1 LQNNSSEGSW
11 LPVQAA
17 NRVTNLDS
25 IRGFAVLGI
34 LFMNVVSFGLPSAGY
49 FNIST
54 AGLEGPLDWAIA
66 IFGEIFFDQKM
77 MGLFSILFGAGIVM
91 FADGAEVKGHGARRL
106 SVWRNTLLLGIGVLH
121 SLLWE
126 GDVLL
131 LYALCAP
138 LVLFLRKSSPRKQL
152 IVGIAAVSVSIASG
166 PLLQFAIPP
175 NGEGLEGFWFVS
187 DAPMSDVV
195 GSFFLFNFGAR
206 AFGMM
211 MIGVALFRWNVLSG
225 GKSISFYRKMAV
237 LGLGLGLPFAV
248 GGVVFHII
256 NDFSP
261 RFAFTGEA
269 PNSIA
274 TIPVTLGYIGL
285 ITLWNKRGANNLRE
299 RLNRVGRMA
308 LSNYLM
314 QTVIGVTVLRGIFEL
329 GYFNRTTLFLFVITV
344 WGFQL
349 VFADSWLGRFQFG
362 PCEWVWRC
370 ATYRKLQPLRINLP
384 PRYKELTK

>member
-1 LQNNSSEGSW
+1 MQNNSSEESW
-11 LPVQAA
+11 FPVHAA
-17 NRVTNLDS
+17 SRVTNLDS

-34 LFMNVVSFGLPSAGY
+34 LVMNVVSFGLPSAGY
-49 FNIST
+49 FNISA

-91 FADGAEVKGHGARRL
+91 FADRAEVKGRGARRL

-121 SLLWE
+121 LLLWE

-131 LYALCAP
+131 MYALCAP
-138 LVLFLRKSSPRKQL
+138 LVLFLRKSAPRKQL

-175 NGEGLEGFWFVS
+175 NGEGLEGFWIVS

-195 GSFFLFNFGAR
+195 GSFLLFNFAAR

-225 GKSISFYRKMAV
+225 GKSIYFYRKMAI

-248 GGVVFHII
+248 GGVVFHAI

-269 PNSIA
+269 PNNIA

-285 ITLWNKRGANNLRE
+285 ITLWNKRRANNLRE

-314 QTVIGVTVLRGIFEL
+314 QTVIGITVLRGIFEP
-329 GYFNRTTLFLFVITV
+329 GDFNRTTLFLFVITV

-349 VFADSWLGRFQFG
+349 IFTDSWLRRFQFG
-362 PCEWVWRC
+362 PCEWLWRC

-384 PRYKELTK
+384 PK